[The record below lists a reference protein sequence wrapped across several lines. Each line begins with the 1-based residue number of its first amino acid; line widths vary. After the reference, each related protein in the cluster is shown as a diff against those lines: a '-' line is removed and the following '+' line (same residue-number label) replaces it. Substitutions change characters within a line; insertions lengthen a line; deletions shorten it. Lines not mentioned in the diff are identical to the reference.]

1 MTLLE
6 RPNPMHHVHN
16 LFVYEIGFGIVIA
29 GLFYAQWM
37 VKDSMAKDA
46 AVRRMRSERDYGVSE

>member
-1 MTLLE
+1 
-6 RPNPMHHVHN
+6 MHHVHN